1 MINDNLQD
9 SLSEK
14 PWESSLRYVYGN
26 ALKDITTS
34 VRLFLSTIVN
44 NRILLIKHRITPPEI
59 VYNAVV
65 HIDFTSE
72 QLEVA
77 WKLL

>member
-14 PWESSLRYVYGN
+14 PWETSLRYVYGN
-26 ALKDITTS
+26 ALKDITTP
-34 VRLFLSTIVN
+34 VRLFLTTIVS
-44 NRILLIKHRITPPEI
+44 NRILAIMRRIITTEI

-65 HIDFTSE
+65 HIDFTPE
-72 QLEVA
+72 QLEEA